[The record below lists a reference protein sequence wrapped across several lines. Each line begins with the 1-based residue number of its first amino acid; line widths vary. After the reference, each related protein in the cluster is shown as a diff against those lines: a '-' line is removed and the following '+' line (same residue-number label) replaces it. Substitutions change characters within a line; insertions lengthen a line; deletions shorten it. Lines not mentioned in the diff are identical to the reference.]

1 MKLENRDKYQFSVR
15 TMMLIIAAVSFLL
28 APLVWVM
35 RERQQQRQTLML
47 ALQAREV
54 ALRSVVLEE
63 QRRST
68 LGIGRFKNMAA
79 RTSLILDGDPTGNS
93 GPETIRRLERENAD
107 LRRQVSL
114 LSHEVDRPKSRT
126 RPSDTPVQ

>member
-1 MKLENRDKYQFSVR
+1 MKLEERGKHQFSVR
-15 TMMLIIAAVSFLL
+15 TMMLAIAVVSILL
-28 APLVWVM
+28 APFAWVM
-35 RERQQQRQTLML
+35 RERQQQRQVLMR

-63 QRRST
+63 QRRSSLT
-68 LGIGRFKNMAA
+68 ISRCENTTAG
-79 RTSLILDGDPTGNS
+79 TSWSLDRDPSAGS
-93 GPETIRRLERENAD
+93 GPESIKRLERENAD

-114 LSHEVDRPKSRT
+114 LSREVDRLKSQT